1 MTTFFEVVMILV
13 GIAIVVLL
21 SAILIKLGSLHD
33 QQRSEAKILFESLQ
47 HELTILW
54 CAITADPERLAE
66 QRKIFGY
73 GPLFSWHEELAK
85 YTPWQR
91 KKYAELAARL
101 HSLESK
107 YSPPEERAKKE
118 AEIEEAR
125 LELRMADASATEEE
139 RAKWDKIEE
148 GRLDKWLEG
157 RRAP

>member
-1 MTTFFEVVMILV
+1 MTTLFEVVMILV

-21 SAILIKLGSLHD
+21 SAILIKVGSLHN
-33 QQRSEAKILFESLQ
+33 QQRFDSKVLFESLQ

-73 GPLFSWHEELAK
+73 GPLFSWHEQLAK

-101 HSLESK
+101 HSLEST
-107 YSPPEERAKKE
+107 YRPPEERAKKE